1 MTGSGTQTDP
11 YIIWDWADFFNI
23 SDSSCYYKL
32 GCNLDANDYNNG
44 VWTTCTL
51 SCAELDGNGHIVRN
65 INNTSTATN
74 KYALDITAAC
84 TIKNLTLKQCLQTAG
99 TTTMDGFF
107 AGHVNVAKNF
117 INCNFEVNS
126 PCIFQTGSASGNY
139 IFDGCTISFDCV
151 RISSSAST
159 QMGRLYRSN
168 LQVNISNSSNLFG
181 FTIINTSRITG
192 DVNCSTSTLTLG
204 YNSGTTNSVIAINT
218 NAKIDIEGNAS
229 SPTVVD
235 ADLCAAVSGTGAL
248 AATTA
253 QMQSAEWL
261 NTNGFA
267 VIAV

>member
-11 YIIWDWADFFNI
+11 YIIWDWEDFFNI
-23 SDSSCYYKL
+23 SDSTCYYKL

-51 SCAELDGNGHIVRN
+51 ICAELDGNGHIVRN
-65 INNTSTATN
+65 INNTSTASN
-74 KYALDITAAC
+74 KYAIDITAAC
-84 TIKNLTLKQCLQTAG
+84 TIKNLTLKQCLQTSG
-99 TTTMDGFF
+99 TTTMYGFF
-107 AGHVNVAKNF
+107 AGTANVTKNF
-117 INCNFEVNS
+117 INCNFEIS
-126 PCIFQTGSASGNY
+126 APCIFQTGTASGNY
-139 IFDGCTISFDCV
+139 IFDVCTLSFDCEK
-151 RISSSAST
+151 ISALASY
-159 QMGRLYRSN
+159 QKGRLYRSDLHINASSSPN
-168 LQVNISNSSNLFG
+168 LLG
-181 FTIINTSRITG
+181 FTVINTSRITG
-192 DVNCSTSTLTLG
+192 NVNCTAATLTFG
-204 YNSGTTNSVIAINT
+204 YNGGTTNSVIAINT
-218 NAKIDIEGNAS
+218 NANIDIEGNAS